1 MSDSYLSLPGGR
13 EGGYEA
19 FFLGGG
25 VIYNVIYRNFDF
37 AVGGG
42 VWTLL
47 IPSLDPGMYKDIAQK

>member
-1 MSDSYLSLPGGR
+1 MR
-13 EGGYEA
+13 H

-42 VWTLL
+42 GM
-47 IPSLDPGMYKDIAQK
+47 DPPDPLSRSGHVQGYCAKIIYRTF

>member
-1 MSDSYLSLPGGR
+1 MRHL
-13 EGGYEA
+13 
-19 FFLGGG
+19 FFGGGG

-42 VWTLL
+42 GWTLL